1 MSQPSVIFFDAA
13 GTLFGVRGTVGAAY
27 GNFARRFGVEVDD
40 RLLNQA
46 FFDSFAATEQAAFP
60 GVPQTEIPLLEF
72 QWWEAIASDTFKRAG
87 VFHQFADFSAFF
99 QQLYDYFATADPW
112 FVYPDV
118 RPTLEFLHAQG
129 IQLGILSNFDS
140 RLYSVLE
147 ALDLAQFFDS
157 VTISTLVGAAKPN
170 PPIFAA
176 GLEKHGCAAS
186 DAWHI
191 GDSYRDDY
199 QGATA
204 AGLRGLW
211 LRRNA

>member
-1 MSQPSVIFFDAA
+1 MSQPSVIFFDAV

-27 GNFARRFGVEVDD
+27 GNLARRFGVEVDD

-46 FFDSFAATEQAAFP
+46 FLDSFAATEQAAFP
-60 GVPQTEIPLLEF
+60 GVMPTEIPRLEF

-99 QQLYDYFATADPW
+99 EQLYDYFASADPW

-118 RPTLEFLHAQG
+118 RPTLESLHSQG
-129 IQLGILSNFDS
+129 IPLGVLSNFDS

-157 VTISTLVGAAKPN
+157 VTISTVVGAAKPN

-176 GLEKHGCAAS
+176 GLEKYGCAAS

-199 QGATA
+199 QGAIA
-204 AGLRGLW
+204 AGLRGIW
-211 LRRNA
+211 LRRNP